1 MTLPYFQHIFHFRS
15 PNFIIRLI
23 VQNQMSS
30 SVGTEEITPENEKS
44 ELISETTVSPVNKT
58 GKSTKA
64 GNKASKQ
71 AIDLWKENGFSR

>member
-1 MTLPYFQHIFHFRS
+1 M
-15 PNFIIRLI
+15 
-23 VQNQMSS
+23 QNQISS
-30 SVGTEEITPENEKS
+30 SVGTEEITPTENEKS
-44 ELISETTVSPVNKT
+44 DLISETTVSPVNKT